1 MRTSHGMLSATTWT
15 MLRGTAGSQYPPSK
29 PAPTASTT
37 STTHSP
43 GYQGVAFTGA
53 DIGLG
58 AILAFGLVMVGAI
71 LLLATRRRVTK
82 SR

>member
-29 PAPTASTT
+29 PAPTA

>member
-1 MRTSHGMLSATTWT
+1 MRASHDVLSTITWT
-15 MLRGTAGSQYPPSK
+15 MLRGTAGSQYPPSE

-37 STTHSP
+37 QSP